1 MTAKTD
7 AQRKA
12 DERKRRRDNGE
23 VLVQVWCKKEA
34 AEAVRVAMTK
44 AKKKH
49 GA

>member
-1 MTAKTD
+1 MTAKTA

-12 DERKRRRDNGE
+12 DERQRRRDNGE

-34 AEAVRVAMTK
+34 AEAVRVAMLK
-44 AKKKH
+44 AKEKH